1 MEQDWEMVAANEVHV
16 VDELKK
22 QGNALFQRRQF
33 IDAVQSYS
41 RALERLPVYRSAGE
55 RFTAHDVDALTRLE
69 VAVRLNRALAYI
81 ELQDDKLLIYAEQDC
96 SRALELQ
103 PDGVKALYR
112 RALARERMGNVQ
124 VRARERTNRSVAY
137 HSLQSNVS

>member
-22 QGNALFQRRQF
+22 QGNALFHRRQF

-41 RALERLPVYRSAGE
+41 RALERLPDYQSAPH
-55 RFTAHDVDALTRLE
+55 RFTPNDVDALIRLE

-81 ELQDDKLLIYAEQDC
+81 ELQDDKLLFYAEQDC

-103 PDGVKALYR
+103 PGGVKALYR
-112 RALARERMGNVQ
+112 RALARERLGTLQ
-124 VRARERTNRSVAY
+124 VWETEG
-137 HSLQSNVS
+137 